1 MVRFKVKTEKPRA
14 KKHKIIF
21 MNLSSKK
28 FLRIIL
34 AAVVFA
40 GGLLFNNTALAQSDE
55 NNLTVEVWDNSSS
68 SWVSFNSQSLF
79 SEENFLPGQ
88 DATRHIRVTN
98 ETAEEQKIGIK
109 FADAS
114 GIQCNEN
121 CLSDKLD
128 VSIYE
133 SENGNLL
140 RNGTLTNFYE
150 NGETYLSDIG
160 AGKNVEYDLSVK
172 FMSTAGNDYQELAV
186 EFDIEIGFFGEE
198 SIGAEIPSG
207 GSEGVIIA
215 GVVISDER
223 VTVGET
229 QAIVEWTTNYN
240 STSRVIYSPQGFP
253 HLFNLNY
260 PPNYGYVYSSIE
272 EDNAFPISENGTMNH
287 SVVLNNL
294 SSGTTYYYR
303 AISHAS
309 PPSITEEHSFTTLG
323 PSSSGSKKSGGK
335 NSHKHH
341 KKNKKPAGNIL
352 ASNLNSGGGETGGI
366 NKESAGKNSASPF
379 SEAEKIKGTENKN
392 AETAGEQNRAC
403 KGQAAWIWILALA
416 AYAALFNFNN
426 FFGEQKKEKIRWFW
440 ESFYTILA
448 LGLWR
453 MLDQCYAN
461 IWFPCLVIA
470 IGLLSYGY
478 YLWGMRKVSR

>member
-1 MVRFKVKTEKPRA
+1 
-14 KKHKIIF
+14 

-40 GGLLFNNTALAQSDE
+40 GGLLFSNTALAQSDG
-55 NNLTVEVWDNSSS
+55 NNLTVEIWDNSSS

-114 GIQCNEN
+114 GIQCDEN

-133 SENGNLL
+133 SGNNNLL
-140 RNGTLTNFYE
+140 CDGTLTNFYE

-160 AGKNVEYDLSVK
+160 AGKNVEYNLSVK
-172 FMSTAGNDYQELAV
+172 FTSAAGNDYQESAV
-186 EFDIEIGFFGEE
+186 KFDIEIGFFGEE

-229 QAIVEWTTNYN
+229 QAVVEWTTNYN

-309 PPSITEEHSFTTLG
+309 PPSITEERSFTTLD
-323 PSSSGSKKSGGK
+323 STSSGGK

-352 ASNLNSGGGETGGI
+352 ASNLNSSGNE
-366 NKESAGKNSASPF
+366 NEEKNEEALAANSSSPS
-379 SEAEKIKGTENKN
+379 SEIGGTEKENG
-392 AETAGEQNRAC
+392 EVAGEHGRDC
-403 KGQAAWIWILALA
+403 KGQSWWMWAVALV
-416 AYAALFNFNN
+416 AYTILFNFNN

-453 MLDQCYAN
+453 MFDQCYAN

>member
-1 MVRFKVKTEKPRA
+1 
-14 KKHKIIF
+14 

-34 AAVVFA
+34 AAVAFS
-40 GGLLFNNTALAQSDE
+40 GGLLFNNTALARSDGS
-55 NNLTVEVWDNSSS
+55 NLTVEVWDNSSS

-88 DATRHIRVTN
+88 DAARHIRVAN

-109 FADAS
+109 FADTS
-114 GIQCNEN
+114 GIQCDEN

-128 VSIYE
+128 ISIYE
-133 SENGNLL
+133 SGNNNLL
-140 RNGTLTNFYE
+140 CDGTLTNFYE

-160 AGKNVEYDLSVK
+160 AGKNVEYNLSVK
-172 FMSTAGNDYQELAV
+172 FTSAAGNDYQESAV
-186 EFDIEIGFFGEE
+186 KFDIEIGFFGEE

-207 GSEGVIIA
+207 GSEGIIIA

-229 QAIVEWTTNYN
+229 QAIVEWTTSYN

-272 EDNAFPISENGTMNH
+272 EDNVFPISENGTINH
-287 SVVLNNL
+287 SVVLSNL

-309 PPSITEEHSFTTLG
+309 PPSITEERSFTTLG
-323 PSSSGSKKSGGK
+323 STSSNGKKSGGK
-335 NSHKHH
+335 SSHKHYR
-341 KKNKKPAGNIL
+341 KNKKLAGNIL
-352 ASNLNSGGGETGGI
+352 ASSLNLSNGESGET
-366 NKESAGKNSASPF
+366 NNETSVADSLSPS
-379 SEAEKIKGTENKN
+379 SEIGGTEKENG
-392 AETAGEQNRAC
+392 EVAGEHGRDC
-403 KGQAAWIWILALA
+403 KGQSWWIWALALIV
-416 AYAALFNFNN
+416 YAILFNFNN
-426 FFGEQKKEKIRWFW
+426 FFGEQKRERIRWFW
-440 ESFYTILA
+440 EALYTIVA
-448 LGLWR
+448 LSLWN
-453 MLDQCYAN
+453 MFDQCHIN
-461 IWFPCLVIA
+461 IWFPCLIII
-470 IGLLSYGY
+470 IGLSSYGY
-478 YLWGMRKVSR
+478 YLWGMKKALR